1 MSHAIDNRKIAIIGT
16 GMVGSTIAY
25 TLMEQGLFSEIVLV
39 NAHRERAE
47 GEAMDINHAMTFLSP
62 MNIYAGDYDDIVDA
76 SIIIVTAGAGQ
87 KVGETRLDLVR
98 KNAAI
103 LGGIIPEIARRDYQG
118 ILLIVSNPVDIL
130 THVALKLSG
139 FPRCRVFGSGTVLD
153 TARLKYLIG
162 EHLDVDYRGVQ
173 SYIIGEHG
181 DSEIPVWS
189 STCVSGIPLNTFCE
203 LRGFHEH
210 QASMQRMNEETQMVY
225 AKYGVNPAGSCVQL
239 AIQMLILFP
248 LYRVIMNIPAYVG
261 QVKDVFTQLASQL
274 LNTAGAEDYLKE
286 IASSIQ
292 ATTISKSFTENTII
306 DPDNW
311 TALAEKFPDLKD
323 VISSTSNTIG
333 KMNNFLGLNIANTP
347 MNYIKEHA
355 SVWLVI
361 GAILVPVL
369 AALTQWVSVK
379 ISMAGNP
386 QTEGSDQMAG
396 TMKTMNNIMP
406 LMSAFF
412 CLTLPV
418 GMGIYWIMSAVVR
431 MVQTFFI
438 NRNLEKQDM
447 EEILRKNIEKNKKKM
462 EKKGG
467 VSGAQI
473 AQNAAINT
481 RKVNTEVSRAK
492 RMQNA
497 AVGLDES
504 AVSKKANVR
513 PGSLAEKANM
523 VAEYNEK
530 HKKK

>member
-1 MSHAIDNRKIAIIGT
+1 
-16 GMVGSTIAY
+16 
-25 TLMEQGLFSEIVLV
+25 
-39 NAHRERAE
+39 
-47 GEAMDINHAMTFLSP
+47 
-62 MNIYAGDYDDIVDA
+62 
-76 SIIIVTAGAGQ
+76 
-87 KVGETRLDLVR
+87 
-98 KNAAI
+98 
-103 LGGIIPEIARRDYQG
+103 
-118 ILLIVSNPVDIL
+118 
-130 THVALKLSG
+130 
-139 FPRCRVFGSGTVLD
+139 
-153 TARLKYLIG
+153 
-162 EHLDVDYRGVQ
+162 
-173 SYIIGEHG
+173 
-181 DSEIPVWS
+181 
-189 STCVSGIPLNTFCE
+189 
-203 LRGFHEH
+203 
-210 QASMQRMNEETQMVY
+210 
-225 AKYGVNPAGSCVQL
+225 
-239 AIQMLILFP
+239 
-248 LYRVIMNIPAYVG
+248 
-261 QVKDVFTQLASQL
+261 VFTQLASQL

-306 DPDNW
+306 DTLYKFRPDNW